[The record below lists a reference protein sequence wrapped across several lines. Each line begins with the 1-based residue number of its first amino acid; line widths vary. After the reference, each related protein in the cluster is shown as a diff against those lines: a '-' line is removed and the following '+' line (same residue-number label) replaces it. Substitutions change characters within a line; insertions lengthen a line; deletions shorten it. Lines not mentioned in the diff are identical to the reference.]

1 MPKSEANT
9 ALKRWAKPALRRM
22 TGGSAELNS
31 STSVDG
37 SGTFS

>member
-1 MPKSEANT
+1 MPKSEGSNAP
-9 ALKRWAKPALRRM
+9 KRWAKPSLRRI

-31 STSVDG
+31 SSNVDG

>member
-1 MPKSEANT
+1 MPKSEAN
-9 ALKRWAKPALRRM
+9 AAPKRWAKPALRRIS
-22 TGGSAELNS
+22 GGSAELNS